1 MKKKKNSDTRLIH
14 TGSDPKNQKG
24 AINPPVYRASTVI
37 FPTVQ
42 AMEDAQKIKFD
53 TTFYGVHGTPSTFA
67 LENAMT
73 EIEGGYR
80 AVSVSSGLAAITT
93 ALITFLKSGDHILM
107 VDSVYGPTRNFC
119 DTTLRNFG
127 IKTTYYDPLIGDEI
141 KNLIKP
147 ETKVIFAESPGSY
160 TFEIQDIPAI
170 VNAAHKHDIKVM
182 IDNTWSAGY
191 YFKPFDHDVDIS
203 IQATT
208 KYQAGHADVILGHII
223 ARTEQDWLKLK
234 ITTGTLGQ
242 AVAPDVCYL
251 ALRGV
256 RTLSV
261 RLEEHQKN
269 AIEVANWLNKRP
281 EVETILHPAFPSCPG
296 HEIWQRDFTGSSGL
310 FSIVL
315 KDFSVEQVN
324 AMLDDMD
331 YFSMGFSWGGYE
343 SLIVPCDP
351 TKIRSATKWNA
362 SGPLLRIHVGQ
373 EDVQDLIQDL
383 ERGLTRLSGKN

>member
-1 MKKKKNSDTRLIH
+1 MKKKTKLDTRLIH
-14 TGSDPKNQKG
+14 TGSDPINQKG

-37 FPTVQ
+37 FPTVK
-42 AMEDAQKIKFD
+42 AMEDAQKKKFD
-53 TTFYGVHGTPSTFA
+53 TTFYGVHGTPTTFA
-67 LENAMT
+67 LEDAMT
-73 EIEGGYR
+73 ELEGGYR

-93 ALITFLKSGDHILM
+93 ALITFLKSGDHLLM
-107 VDSVYGPTRNFC
+107 VDTVYGPTRNFC

-127 IKTTYYDPLIGDEI
+127 ITTTYYDPLIGEKI
-141 KNLIKP
+141 KNLIKT
-147 ETKVIFAESPGSY
+147 ETKVIFTESPGSY

-170 VNAAHKHDIKVM
+170 VNVAHKHDIKVM

-223 ARTEQDWLKLK
+223 AQTKQDWLKLK
-234 ITTGTLGQ
+234 MTTGTLGQ
-242 AVAPDVCYL
+242 AVSPDVCYL

-261 RLEEHQKN
+261 RIEEHQKN

-281 EVETILHPAFPSCPG
+281 EVETVLHPAFPSCPG
-296 HEIWQRDFTGSSGL
+296 HEIWQRDFIGSSGL

-315 KDFSVEQVN
+315 KDFSMEQVN

-331 YFSMGFSWGGYE
+331 YFAMGYSWGGYE

-383 ERGLTRLSGKN
+383 ERGLSRLLGKN